1 MATRT
6 GTVGCSPASTADSP
20 PEPRHGTERPSE
32 NTVQRALGSLTLPLW
47 QRLRCL
53 NRCRYTTC
61 HTSPDTTPSVKLFRA
76 WLLVLLAVLLP
87 VRGAMAVAMGC
98 APSGTP
104 LPSQVTMVSGD
115 DDHHGHHRA
124 DAGHGHASVAHD
136 HASPDHSAGHDGPED
151 HGKAHSDKCNL
162 CSASCSATPLVRE
175 VAGVPE
181 LNDPTS
187 TVFPSLAAPAPSFVS
202 DGQERPPRTI

>member
-32 NTVQRALGSLTLPLW
+32 NTVQLALGSLTLPLW

-61 HTSPDTTPSVKLFRA
+61 HTSPDTTPSVKLFRV

-87 VRGAMAVAMGC
+87 VRGAMAVAMAC
-98 APSGTP
+98 APSGMP
-104 LPSQVTMVSGD
+104 VSSQASLVASHD
-115 DDHHGHHRA
+115 DEHAHHGA
-124 DAGHGHASVAHD
+124 DAGHEHASVAHD
-136 HASPDHSAGHDGPED
+136 QDSPDHSAGHHGPKD
-151 HGKAHSDKCNL
+151 HGKSHSDKCNL
-162 CSASCSATPLVRE
+162 CSASCSATPLVRD

-181 LNDPTS
+181 LNDPAS
-187 TVFPSLAAPAPSFVS
+187 TVFPSLAAPAPSFLS